1 MIQDKCNL
9 PDLWGTT
16 AVFKKLTCRSNFQKM
31 PLLHFSVQFIFK
43 IGIFRRVMWYFKIG
57 VAEQL
62 EIDVQAGAGTLK
74 RISSLPTKK
83 HG

>member
-1 MIQDKCNL
+1 
-9 PDLWGTT
+9 
-16 AVFKKLTCRSNFQKM
+16 
-31 PLLHFSVQFIFK
+31 
-43 IGIFRRVMWYFKIG
+43 MWYFRIG